1 MTYSYDLMERWMPKD
16 LIEKA
21 LDMNEATAKER
32 IKAKLLENRV
42 FSKREDAETF
52 LNKLRFPNSRS

>member
-1 MTYSYDLMERWMPKD
+1 MPKD